1 MLLVYGPSL
10 IVYTTFS
17 SCILRLFLRKETDVM
32 WFVKHFVVRRVM
44 NKLYRNVPHLVK
56 GIADA
61 IKGRVYWDKWFMLL
75 FRICKWFSAYIV
87 RQG

>member
-17 SCILRLFLRKETDVM
+17 SCILRLFCEKKLM
-32 WFVKHFVVRRVM
+32 WCGLLSTLLSEKQL